1 MADATFYHGYG
12 DDSIAIIGV
21 SSPFPDSE
29 TPQRFWEDIRNN
41 PPAKPSIWIHSID
54 LAFIRP
60 TKLYHPGDIQSVILS
75 DRKRELLHQHVSCDY
90 EDNVNSHPLTAYS
103 FTGTA
108 RAFSSGRISHFFGLN
123 GPSMVID
130 TACSSSGVA
139 IHTACRAIQ
148 SGQCSMALAKGSN
161 LMGPEARL
169 HQNLATTSFL
179 SPTVQCRPFDACA
192 DGYRQS
198 EGGGFVLLRRGSL
211 KRLSVAVA
219 VHDCILGV
227 VAASAVNNTKGSG
240 SITLPSA
247 ESQSHLY
254 RLVLKTACLQPQQVS
269 YVEAYGTG
277 TQKGDLIERQSIENV
292 FAGHG

>member
-1 MADATFYHGYG
+1 
-12 DDSIAIIGV
+12 
-21 SSPFPDSE
+21 
-29 TPQRFWEDIRNN
+29 
-41 PPAKPSIWIHSID
+41 
-54 LAFIRP
+54 
-60 TKLYHPGDIQSVILS
+60 
-75 DRKRELLHQHVSCDY
+75 
-90 EDNVNSHPLTAYS
+90 
-103 FTGTA
+103 
-108 RAFSSGRISHFFGLN
+108 
-123 GPSMVID
+123 
-130 TACSSSGVA
+130 
-139 IHTACRAIQ
+139 
-148 SGQCSMALAKGSN
+148 MALAKGSN